1 MGETAESKTAEK
13 TPETEEKAV
22 EETAET
28 EGMTTDADEDSA
40 AVERQICLQFT
51 QGKI

>member
-13 TPETEEKAV
+13 TPETEEKAL

-28 EGMTTDADEDSA
+28 EGMTSETDEDSA
-40 AVERQICLQFT
+40 AVEQEI
-51 QGKI
+51 